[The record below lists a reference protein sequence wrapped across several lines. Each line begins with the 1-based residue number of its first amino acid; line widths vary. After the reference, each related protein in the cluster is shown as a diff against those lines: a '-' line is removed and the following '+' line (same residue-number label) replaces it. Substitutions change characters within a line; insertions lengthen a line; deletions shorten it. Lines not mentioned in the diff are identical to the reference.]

1 MIELHEAPALYEKLI
16 HYNEDR
22 HEKVFLSI
30 NTFRDVE
37 YLSIRKYYQDFDEQ
51 WKPSKDG
58 IAMSIDFNNTRELFQ
73 GLVEIISLA
82 ESKEI
87 LEREFADLIN
97 NTYQEKNS
105 S

>member
-22 HEKVFLSI
+22 HEKVYLSI

-51 WKPSKDG
+51 WKPSKEG
-58 IAMSIDFNNTRELFQ
+58 VSMALDFDNSKALFE
-73 GLVEIISLA
+73 GLVEILSISEVKGIL
-82 ESKEI
+82 ENHFKEI
-87 LEREFADLIN
+87 LDEI
-97 NTYQEKNS
+97 YQ
-105 S
+105 